1 MIIELPKFVTD
12 EQVAII
18 RNGVRPFLPE
28 IDTPTYNR
36 DGKSVFI
43 TKTPALKTVDDLV
56 ATIMDR
62 LQAEVVRQRF
72 KPMFNS
78 GDSGY
83 EYHLYAPGQMCHYH
97 ADGEVAQGVLRY
109 ATVILFLTDNEEG
122 ELVFPAQNK
131 EVKPQAGKI
140 VVFPPYG
147 THGHYSKPSNTDR
160 EIVMTWFTYIGVQ
173 VTGTN

>member
-1 MIIELPKFVTD
+1 MIIELPKFVSA
-12 EQVAII
+12 EQIATI
-18 RNGVRPFLPE
+18 RNGVQPFLPE
-28 IDTPTYNR
+28 FEMPTYNR

-43 TKTPALKTVDDLV
+43 TKTPALKTVDDSV
-56 ATIMDR
+56 ASIMNR
-62 LQAEVVRQRF
+62 LQAEVVKQRF

-97 ADGEVAQGVLRY
+97 TDGEVAQGVLRY
-109 ATVILFLTDNEEG
+109 ATVILFLTDNEGG
-122 ELVFPAQNK
+122 ELVFPAQNR
-131 EVKPQAGKI
+131 EIKPEAGKV

-160 EIVMTWFTYIGVQ
+160 
-173 VTGTN
+173 

>member
-1 MIIELPKFVTD
+1 MIIELPNFVSE
-12 EQVAII
+12 EQIATI
-18 RNGVRPFLPE
+18 RNGVQPFLPE
-28 IDTPTYNR
+28 FETPTYNR

-43 TKTPALKTVDDLV
+43 TKTPALKTVDDLI
-56 ATIMDR
+56 APIMDR
-62 LQAEVVRQRF
+62 LQAEVVKQRF

-97 ADGEVAQGVLRY
+97 TDGEVAQGVLRY
-109 ATVILFLTDNEEG
+109 ATVILFLTNNEGG

-131 EVKPQAGKI
+131 EVKPEAGKV
-140 VVFPPYG
+140 VVFPPHG

-160 EIVMTWFTYIGVQ
+160 EIVMTWFTYVGIQ
-173 VTGTN
+173 VTGAN

>member
-1 MIIELPKFVTD
+1 MIIELPKFVSA
-12 EQVAII
+12 EQIATI
-18 RNGVRPFLPE
+18 RNGVQPFLPE
-28 IDTPTYNR
+28 FEMPTYNR

-43 TKTPALKTVDDLV
+43 TKTPALKTVDDSV
-56 ATIMDR
+56 ASIMNR
-62 LQAEVVRQRF
+62 LQAEVVKQRF

-97 ADGEVAQGVLRY
+97 TDGEVAQGVLRY
-109 ATVILFLTDNEEG
+109 ATVILFLTDNEGG

-131 EVKPQAGKI
+131 EIKPEAGKV

-147 THGHYSKPSNTDR
+147 THGHYSKPANTDR
-160 EIVMTWFTYIGVQ
+160 EIVMTWFTYVGIQ
-173 VTGTN
+173 VAGTN